1 MRILLTGAS
10 GFLGS
15 AIATT
20 LLSRGHCVVA
30 CVRNSERARRCL
42 PDIEL
47 IAADFTTDHD
57 AAEWRSRLQGVDAV
71 INAVGII
78 RETASQRFAALHE
91 KAPIALFTACRD
103 VGIGRVI
110 QISALGADEKA
121 QSQYHLSKKA
131 ADDFLRT
138 LDLDWTIVQPSLVFG
153 AGGGSAQ
160 LFTRM
165 AAAPVIVT
173 LGRGEQRV
181 QPVHLDDLRELV
193 ATLATSRADTRQT
206 IAAVGP
212 RALPL
217 REWLQEIRHGL
228 GLPRTIE
235 ISLPQPLVR
244 LAAHIGDHLPSM
256 PLSSETLA
264 MLERGNTGDADAI
277 ERVLGRAP
285 RPPEAFIRCAEADT
299 WRASA
304 RLALA
309 LPVLRIAIGIL
320 WLISAIVS
328 FGLYP
333 VEESYAL
340 LERTGITGALA
351 PVALYGAATLDLIF
365 GILVLAGY
373 SRRWVWLVQLVVI
386 AGYSM
391 LIAWFLPEFW
401 LHPYAPMVKNLVV
414 MAAIFA
420 ILLLD
425 PKAR

>member
-1 MRILLTGAS
+1 MRIFLTGAS

-20 LLSRGHCVVA
+20 LLARGHSVVG
-30 CVRNSERARRCL
+30 CVRDPDRARRCL
-42 PDIEL
+42 PAIEL
-47 IAADFTTDHD
+47 VAANFATDH
-57 AAEWRSRLQGVDAV
+57 EPEHWRRRMQRIDAV

-78 RETASQRFAALHE
+78 RETAGQTFAALHE
-91 KAPIALFTACRD
+91 RAPIALFTACRD
-103 VGIGRVI
+103 LGIPRVI
-110 QISALGADEKA
+110 QISALGADVDA
-121 QSQYHLSKKA
+121 RSQYHLSKKA

-165 AAAPVIVT
+165 AAAPLIVT

-193 ATLATSRADTRQT
+193 ATLVVSRSGSRQA
-206 IAAVGP
+206 IAAVGA
-212 RALPL
+212 RALSL
-217 REWLQEIRHGL
+217 RDWLHEIRRGL
-228 GLPRTIE
+228 GLRRTVE
-235 ISLPQPLVR
+235 IHLPQAIVR
-244 LAAHIGDHLPSM
+244 LVARLGDRFPSM

-264 MLERGNTGDADAI
+264 MLERGNTADPGDM
-277 ERVLGRAP
+277 ERVLGRRPRAP
-285 RPPEAFIRCAEADT
+285 ETFISCVEADN
-299 WRASA
+299 WRTSA
-304 RLALA
+304 RLALV
-309 LPVLRIAIGIL
+309 LPVLRVSIGIL
-320 WLISAIVS
+320 WLVSAIVS
-328 FGLYP
+328 FGVYP

-340 LERTGITGALA
+340 LARTGITGTLA
-351 PVALYGAATLDLIF
+351 PVVLYGAATLDLIL

-373 SRRWVWLVQLVVI
+373 TRRWLWLAQLALI

>member
-15 AIATT
+15 SIAAT
-20 LLSRGHCVVA
+20 LLARGHSVVG
-30 CVRNSERARRCL
+30 CVRNPDRARRCL
-42 PDIEL
+42 PGIDL
-47 IAADFTTDHD
+47 LKADFATDHD
-57 AAEWRSRLQGVDAV
+57 VAQWRPRLQGIDAV

-78 RETASQRFAALHE
+78 RETRGQTFAALHE
-91 KAPIALFTACRD
+91 RAPIALFTACHETG
-103 VGIGRVI
+103 VQRVI
-110 QISALGADEKA
+110 QISALGADKNA

-173 LGRGEQRV
+173 LGHGEQRV

-193 ATLATSRADTRQT
+193 ASLVVAPDESRQT
-206 IAAVGP
+206 VAAVGA
-212 RALPL
+212 RALSL
-217 REWLQEIRHGL
+217 RDWLHEIRHGL
-228 GLPRTIE
+228 GLHKTTKIR
-235 ISLPQPLVR
+235 LPQPIVSAIAR
-244 LAAHIGDHLPSM
+244 VGDRFPSM

-264 MLERGNTGDADAI
+264 MLERGNSADPG
-277 ERVLGRAP
+277 EVTRLLGRSP
-285 RPPEAFIRCAEADT
+285 RGPETFIPCAEADA

-309 LPVLRIAIGIL
+309 LPVLRISIGIL
-320 WLISAIVS
+320 WLVSAIVS
-328 FGLYP
+328 FGVYP
-333 VEESYAL
+333 IEESYAL
-340 LERTGITGALA
+340 LARTGITGAPA

-365 GILVLAGY
+365 GVLVLAGY
-373 SRRWVWLVQLVVI
+373 TRRWLWLAQLALI